1 MPRKKK
7 LTTSWN
13 LVSAIEKIWTLAHN
27 SELNETFFK
36 EAEEPANYVKGILG
50 VSAFQSMVLGVLT
63 DHEDSLTMRNIAH
76 FLNCSK
82 LRVMTFEPE
91 FEDLVKR
98 HLIKKTSTYDQG
110 ELRPAYIINKE
121 TIKAIK
127 ENREVK
133 PYDPKSLSPRQVIKG
148 MEDILLLLDAD
159 SSQYDTLVRSL
170 KEQLAEAQH
179 IEFCK
184 RLLDMKLSSRELVFI
199 LLVLKCY
206 VCDNQAYID
215 KSDYEDCFEDEV
227 LVDILLDELNSKESV
242 LTSKKIIENRIIEG
256 IASTEE
262 FCLTEEAI
270 NDYFK
275 ELSIHT
281 KSDVHMDLMD
291 YEKII
296 EKPLF
301 YNKREESQIT
311 CLASLLDE
319 TQFKGIQQRLRD
331 SRMRMGFA
339 CLFYGAP
346 GTGKT
351 ESCLQLA
358 KQTHRKIMQVN
369 VSEIKS
375 KWVGDSEKNI
385 QQLFNQYRRMVEIS
399 RKNNENV
406 PILLFNEA
414 DAIISK
420 RKTGAE
426 NAVDKMENSIQN
438 IILQEIEKLDGILIA
453 TTNLTQN
460 LDSAFE
466 RRFLYKIRFD
476 QPEASV
482 KAKIWQSMIDGLA
495 SEDAIRLANC
505 YDFSG
510 GQIENI
516 ARKQTINN
524 ILYNSSNNVNEL
536 DKLCKEELIAKTE
549 KVERTK
555 VGFAV

>member
-1 MPRKKK
+1 
-7 LTTSWN
+7 
-13 LVSAIEKIWTLAHN
+13 
-27 SELNETFFK
+27 
-36 EAEEPANYVKGILG
+36 
-50 VSAFQSMVLGVLT
+50 
-63 DHEDSLTMRNIAH
+63 
-76 FLNCSK
+76 
-82 LRVMTFEPE
+82 
-91 FEDLVKR
+91 
-98 HLIKKTSTYDQG
+98 
-110 ELRPAYIINKE
+110 
-121 TIKAIK
+121 
-127 ENREVK
+127 
-133 PYDPKSLSPRQVIKG
+133 
-148 MEDILLLLDAD
+148 
-159 SSQYDTLVRSL
+159 
-170 KEQLAEAQH
+170 
-179 IEFCK
+179 
-184 RLLDMKLSSRELVFI
+184 
-199 LLVLKCY
+199 
-206 VCDNQAYID
+206 
-215 KSDYEDCFEDEV
+215 
-227 LVDILLDELNSKESV
+227 
-242 LTSKKIIENRIIEG
+242 
-256 IASTEE
+256 
-262 FCLTEEAI
+262 
-270 NDYFK
+270 
-275 ELSIHT
+275 
-281 KSDVHMDLMD
+281 MDLMD

-549 KVERTK
+549 KMERTK